1 MNLQYMRVQLAQLQ
15 ILLWFAQSGTLR
27 APKNRMPQVTKGP
40 CCRAAA
46 RRRGPATWLRAAATS
61 WRRARAAPAA
71 ASRSS
76 QLRGAAGS
84 VAMAWGT

>member
-1 MNLQYMRVQLAQLQ
+1 MRVQLAQLQ

-27 APKNRMPQVTKGP
+27 ALKNRMPKLVTPAP

-46 RRRGPATWLRAAATS
+46 HRRGPATWLRAAATS
-61 WRRARAAPAA
+61 WRRARAAPAV